1 MWLTRKYKPGLSQ
14 RWLLRCGREN
24 GRTVRAGPKELLR
37 TGSSKFAASSNNLE
51 IHSMRYWLSL
61 SGAALV
67 ALVIMAGGG
76 AGQTRKSKA
85 KKRHTSRAT
94 QTTAVKESIPAPVEI
109 PASVPMPT
117 PTPAT
122 QTPGDG
128 VRRIT
133 PAEAREALD
142 KGKAI
147 IIDVRGDASY
157 NAGHVKGAL
166 SIPVNDIGSRASEL
180 PRDKMIITYCS

>member
-1 MWLTRKYKPGLSQ
+1 MVELFGPVGRGFPNRRVKACGL
-14 RWLLRCGREN
+14 L
-24 GRTVRAGPKELLR
+24 
-37 TGSSKFAASSNNLE
+37 NNLE
-51 IHSMRYWLSL
+51 INSMRYWLSL
-61 SGAALV
+61 AGAVLLAF
-67 ALVIMAGGG
+67 VIMAGGV

-85 KKRHTSRAT
+85 KKRRTSRTA
-94 QTTAVKESIPAPVEI
+94 QTTVVKEAIPAPVEI
-109 PASVPMPT
+109 PASVPTPPT
-117 PTPAT
+117 TPAI
-122 QTPGDG
+122 QTPEDG

-166 SIPVNDIGSRASEL
+166 SISVNDIGSRAGEL